1 MLLLT
6 SNKYYKQV
14 FQQKMNMKEIKQ
26 ILILTLFLYANIA
39 FSQEVKQIELIGDRP
54 DQTESAFTIPKGYFQ
69 FEDGFLF
76 ENETNETQNISFS
89 SMLLRYGLFDNFE
102 LRFATEY
109 NKTKSNRFTDI
120 SGFSPLT
127 IGGKIHV
134 NKEKGW
140 IPQIAFLAHINI
152 AQTGEKEFMQDFHS
166 TQMALTFNHTIN
178 EMWSVGY
185 SLGVEFPSDINYS
198 IGTYTV
204 VSGFAIREKI
214 GAFVEA
220 YGDFSQYMYADNNL
234 NGGVTFLVLPNL
246 QLDIAGGFG
255 LSQNSYK
262 NYFGFGIIY
271 LFKLN

>member
-1 MLLLT
+1 
-6 SNKYYKQV
+6 
-14 FQQKMNMKEIKQ
+14 MKEIKQ
-26 ILILTLFLYANIA
+26 ILIIVLFLYPVTA
-39 FSQEVKQIELIGDRP
+39 FSQEAKQTELIGDRP
-54 DQTESAFTIPKGYFQ
+54 DQTESAFIIPKGYFQ

-120 SGFSPLT
+120 SGFSPVT

-134 NKEKGW
+134 NNESGW
-140 IPQIAFLAHINI
+140 IPQIAFLAHLNI
-152 AQTGEKEFMQDFHS
+152 AETGVKEFMQDFHS
-166 TQMALTFNHTIN
+166 THMALTFNHTIN
-178 EMWSVGY
+178 EMWSIGY
-185 SLGVEFPSDINYS
+185 SFGVEFPSDIDYS

-204 VSGFAIREKI
+204 VTGIAITEKI
-214 GAFVEA
+214 GAFAEA
-220 YGDFSQYMYADNNL
+220 YGDFSQYMYADNNV
-234 NGGVTFLVLPNL
+234 NGGVTYLVLPNL
-246 QLDIAGGFG
+246 QIDIAGGFG

-271 LFKLN
+271 LFKLNYYEIERK